1 MRAVRRL
8 VARNAGAHPV
18 PKEGDIDA
26 KETQDL
32 EGGLNYYEQ

>member
-1 MRAVRRL
+1 MPVP
-8 VARNAGAHPV
+8 HPV

-32 EGGLNYYEQ
+32 EGGLNYDE

>member
-8 VARNAGAHPV
+8 VARNAGAHAV
-18 PKEGDIDA
+18 PEEGDIDA

-32 EGGLNYYEQ
+32 EGGLNYDE